1 MKLLLVL
8 ATFFFT
14 PVVTVNNSCDSAI
27 NSDRL
32 NNCLFEKKALVT
44 KKLDNEFKRYLN
56 EIKINYSGHMDI
68 GNDLLMQA
76 KDSQRKWHEYMVS
89 TCKVYSFQV
98 ENGTR
103 THTTIMNRC
112 ISDKMEERINEIS
125 SMINSM

>member
-1 MKLLLVL
+1 MKSLLVL

-14 PVVTVNNSCDSAI
+14 PLVTANNSCDSAI

-32 NNCLFEKKALVT
+32 NSCLLEKKASIT
-44 KKLDNEFKRYLN
+44 KKLDNEFKRYLD

-68 GNDLLMQA
+68 GNGILIQA
-76 KDSQRKWHEYMVS
+76 KDSQSKWHEYMIS

-103 THTTIMNRC
+103 THATIMNRC
-112 ISDKMEERINEIS
+112 ISDKTEERINEIS
-125 SMINSM
+125 LMINSM